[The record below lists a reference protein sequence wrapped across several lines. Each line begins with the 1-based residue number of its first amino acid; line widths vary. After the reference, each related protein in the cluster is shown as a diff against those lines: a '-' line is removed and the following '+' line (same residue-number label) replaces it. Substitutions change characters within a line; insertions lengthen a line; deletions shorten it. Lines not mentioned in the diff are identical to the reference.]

1 MYDDGRYR
9 SYVGRTDRKHTR
21 SRKSWCKQSRVVNRF
36 GSNKTNNDVHLWVI
50 ILLIGLSQV
59 DLLRRSE
66 KVDLSLICYLFEPL
80 FDCRIYPKLVADC
93 NSRGISFWAES
104 TEINPPL
111 CFCYASTY
119 TESIY
124 GLFICATNKCSK
136 MYDEYVH
143 VIENNVIQ

>member
-93 NSRGISFWAES
+93 NIRGDIFWGRIHWDQY
-104 TEINPPL
+104 TIMFLL
-111 CFCYASTY
+111 CFNLYRVYIRIIYMCYQQM
-119 TESIY
+119 
-124 GLFICATNKCSK
+124 L
-136 MYDEYVH
+136 
-143 VIENNVIQ
+143 